1 MQSYIQKN
9 RMTFLHL
16 SFWGVYFSFFFYQIT
31 FTRRNEEINYVR
43 AFFDALTQVIFTAGL
58 SYLNYFYWL
67 PRFLKHKNLARYL
80 LEFIVPFT
88 IIVTAHIFLKRY
100 IYIEVKEAKG
110 FLFSQKFYIQ
120 HAMVTLFIMFFVGM
134 LRFAQDW
141 FDLESKKKEIENERL
156 TAELRFLKAQINP
169 HFLFNTLNN
178 LYYLAM
184 INSPNTTEVIEKLS
198 QMMRYMLY
206 DSNHPKV
213 ALTKEIEYMKNYIS
227 LEKLR
232 LDNQVP
238 INFDIEGNPDEV
250 KIVPLIFITFLENAF
265 KHGVSNSSTNAYVNI
280 KIDIEGQNCIYSVEN
295 SKLPQNMENTN
306 EKSGIGLQNVNRRLD
321 LSYPKNYELTV
332 NEDEKDYK
340 IVLKLNLDD
349 RRQSIGL

>member
-1 MQSYIQKN
+1 MQTFIQRN
-9 RMTFLHL
+9 RIFLLHL
-16 SFWGVYFSFFFYQIT
+16 SFWCLYFSFFFYQIT
-31 FTRRNEEINYVR
+31 FSRRGEETDYVR
-43 AFFDALTQVIFTAGL
+43 AFFDAFTQILFTASV

-67 PRFLKHKNLARYL
+67 PRFLQHKNIGRYL
-80 LEFIVPFT
+80 LEFFVPFA
-88 IIVTAHIFLKRY
+88 IIITLHIFLKRY
-100 IYIEVKEAKG
+100 IYLDIKDAKY
-110 FLFSQKFYIQ
+110 FLYATKFIVQ
-120 HAMVTLFIMFFVGM
+120 HTMIMFFIAIFVGM

-141 FDLESKKKEIENERL
+141 FDLESKKKEVENERL

-213 ALTKEIEYMKNYIS
+213 SLNKEIEYMKNYIS

-238 INFDIEGNPDEV
+238 ISFEINGNPSEV
-250 KIVPLIFITFLENAF
+250 QIVPLIFITFLENAF
-265 KHGVSNSSTNAYVNI
+265 KHGVSNNSTGAYVNI
-280 KIDIEGQNCIYSVEN
+280 VIDIEGKNCTYIVEN
-295 SKLPQNMENTN
+295 SKLPKNMENTN

-321 LSYPKNYELTV
+321 LSYPNNYELIV
-332 NEDEKDYK
+332 DEDDNEYR
-340 IVLKLNLDD
+340 IVLKLNL
-349 RRQSIGL
+349 S

>member
-1 MQSYIQKN
+1 MQAFIQRN
-9 RMTFLHL
+9 RIFLLHF
-16 SFWGVYFSFFFYQIT
+16 SFWCLYYSFFFYQVT
-31 FTRRNEEINYVR
+31 FSRRSEETDYTR
-43 AFFDALTQVIFTAGL
+43 AFFDATSQIVITAFI

-67 PRFLKHKNLARYL
+67 PRFLKHKNIGRYL
-80 LEFIVPFT
+80 LEFFIPFAIT
-88 IIVTAHIFLKRY
+88 VTLHIYLKRY
-100 IYIEVKEAKG
+100 IYLELGEAKH
-110 FLFSQKFYIQ
+110 FLYSTKFFVQ
-120 HAMVTLFIMFFVGM
+120 HAMIMFFIAIFVGM
-134 LRFAQDW
+134 LKFAQDW
-141 FDLESKKKEIENERL
+141 FDLESKKKELENERL

-213 ALTKEIEYMKNYIS
+213 SLSKEIEYMKNYIS

-238 INFDIEGNPDEV
+238 INFEIIGNPNEV
-250 KIVPLIFITFLENAF
+250 QIVPLIFITFLENAF
-265 KHGVSNSSTNAYVNI
+265 KHGVSNNSTNAYVNI
-280 KIDIEGQNCIYSVEN
+280 LIDIEGKSCTYCVEN
-295 SKLPQNMENTN
+295 SKLPKNMENTN

-321 LSYPKNYELTV
+321 LSYPNNYNLIV
-332 NEDEKDYK
+332 NEDESDYK
-340 IVLKLNLDD
+340 IVLKLNLN
-349 RRQSIGL
+349 

>member
-1 MQSYIQKN
+1 MQTFIQRN
-9 RMTFLHL
+9 RIFLLHF
-16 SFWGVYFSFFFYQIT
+16 SFWCLYFSFFFYQIT
-31 FTRRNEEINYVR
+31 FSRRGEETDYVR
-43 AFFDALTQVIFTAGL
+43 AFFDASTQIIFTATL

-67 PRFLKHKNLARYL
+67 PRFLKHKNIGRYL
-80 LEFIVPFT
+80 LEFIIPFIV
-88 IIVTAHIFLKRY
+88 IITLHIYLKRY
-100 IYIEVKEAKG
+100 IYLELKEAKR
-110 FLFSQKFYIQ
+110 FLYSTKFIIQ
-120 HAMVTLFIMFFVGM
+120 HGMIALFIAIFVGM

-141 FDLESKKKEIENERL
+141 FELEAKKKDIENEKL

-213 ALTKEIEYMKNYIS
+213 SLNKEIEYMKNYIS

-238 INFDIEGNPDEV
+238 INFEIKGNPDQV
-250 KIVPLIFITFLENAF
+250 HIVPLVFITFLENAF
-265 KHGVSNSSTNAYVNI
+265 KHGVSNNSTNAYVNI
-280 KIDIEGQNCIYSVEN
+280 KIAIEGQNCTYVVEN

-321 LSYPKNYELTV
+321 LSYPNNYELTV
-332 NEDEKDYK
+332 YDDEKEYK
-340 IVLKLNLDD
+340 IILKLNL
-349 RRQSIGL
+349 G